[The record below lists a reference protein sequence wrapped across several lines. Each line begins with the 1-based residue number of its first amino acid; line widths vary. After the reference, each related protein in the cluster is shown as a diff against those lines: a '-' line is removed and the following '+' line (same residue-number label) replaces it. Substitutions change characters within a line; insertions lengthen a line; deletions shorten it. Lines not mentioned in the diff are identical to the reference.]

1 MNIHINK
8 YIQLKLKV
16 KIQQFNQFTLK
27 ELILARTYLG
37 EFAGLVEFFVSI

>member
-27 ELILARTYLG
+27 ELILARTYFG
-37 EFAGLVEFFVSI
+37 GFGDLVEFFVSI